1 MDIIYSEHA
10 RKRMIERG
18 IKEED
23 IKETIEFPDYT
34 ITRGK
39 EIEAYK
45 KLNDKMLKVVYIEM
59 GKFINVITI
68 YFI

>member
-1 MDIIYSEHA
+1 LDIIYSEHA